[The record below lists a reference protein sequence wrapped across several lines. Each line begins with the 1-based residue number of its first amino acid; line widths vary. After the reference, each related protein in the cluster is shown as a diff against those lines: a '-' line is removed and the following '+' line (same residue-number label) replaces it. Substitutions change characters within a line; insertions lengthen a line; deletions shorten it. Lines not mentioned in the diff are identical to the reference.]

1 VAVALAPAYAI
12 AILMTAGP
20 DDGCPSPHQLADA
33 LSAHLPGMV
42 LPLGH
47 ATGPTTLRLG
57 VATDA
62 AGTMRLDLSDPEGGP
77 LLHRWL
83 PATDRAHAGDCPAL
97 AETAALI
104 VERYWHEVGYDVPL
118 ETPNASPKPPPKA
131 TAPPPAPKMT
141 PAPPPPPP
149 PPPPKAAPPPPKVA
163 LPPRPAPPPPPPI
176 SVEKANPP
184 PEPRALET
192 QAAAEPLPPPRW
204 WIGGSAQGL
213 LTTSGDRAAAAIL
226 ALAVER
232 PVSRRRLGL
241 RLSAGAE
248 TTNVSVPFVTGS
260 AVCSV
265 ADPCSADVRRFPVR
279 MGVYLPISL
288 GVGQLEP
295 GIGVDLGV
303 VAVTFRHGSTSDT
316 HLGATPGIDAALGW
330 ALQLPHDIYIRAL
343 AQAVTEVPYH
353 IVTASNHTAI
363 FTAPSFHLA
372 LGIELGVWFP

>member
-1 VAVALAPAYAI
+1 MAVALAPAYAI

-62 AGTMRLDLSDPEGGP
+62 AGAMRLDLSDPEGGP

-118 ETPNASPKPPPKA
+118 EAPNASPKPPPPKA
-131 TAPPPAPKMT
+131 TAPPP
-141 PAPPPPPP
+141 P
-149 PPPPKAAPPPPKVA
+149 PPPPKGTAAA
-163 LPPRPAPPPPPPI
+163 SAAQTCAATAATAGAREDEA
-176 SVEKANPP
+176 AARTTGA
-184 PEPRALET
+184 RAAT
-192 QAAAEPLPPPRW
+192 AAEPLPPPRW
-204 WIGGSAQGL
+204 WIGGGAAGL

-226 ALAVER
+226 AVAVER
-232 PVSRRRLGL
+232 PVFRRRLGL

-248 TTNVSVPFVTGS
+248 TAPLNL
-260 AVCSV
+260 VCDRHRV
-265 ADPCSADVRRFPVR
+265 ARPRPCSADVRRFPVR
-279 MGVYLPISL
+279 MGAYLPISL

-295 GIGVDLGV
+295 GIGVDLDV
-303 VAVTFRHGSTSDT
+303 VAVTFTARIDLRDAPRRHPRNRRRPR
-316 HLGATPGIDAALGW
+316 LGAAA
-330 ALQLPHDIYIRAL
+330 
-343 AQAVTEVPYH
+343 
-353 IVTASNHTAI
+353 ASR
-363 FTAPSFHLA
+363 FLYS
-372 LGIELGVWFP
+372 GVGAGRDGGSRTTS

>member
-42 LPLGH
+42 LPFGH

-57 VATDA
+57 VTTDA
-62 AGTMRLDLSDPEGGP
+62 AGAMRLDLYDPEGGP

-83 PATDRAHAGDCPAL
+83 PPSDRTHAGDCPAL

-118 ETPNASPKPPPKA
+118 ETPNAPPKPPQPKA
-131 TAPPPAPKMT
+131 TAPPS
-141 PAPPPPPP
+141 PAPPPPPT
-149 PPPPKAAPPPPKVA
+149 PKAAPPPPPK
-163 LPPRPAPPPPPPI
+163 PAPPPAPPP
-176 SVEKANPP
+176 VAEKVKPP
-184 PEPRALET
+184 PEP
-192 QAAAEPLPPPRW
+192 QARQPQPPAEPLPPPRW
-204 WIGGSAQGL
+204 WIGGSAEGL
-213 LTTSGDRAAAAIL
+213 LTASGDRAGAAVLAIT
-226 ALAVER
+226 VER
-232 PVSRRRLGL
+232 PAFGRRLGL
-241 RLSAGAE
+241 RLSGGAE
-248 TTNVSVPFVTGS
+248 TSVSVPVVTGEC
-260 AVCSV
+260 AQPN
-265 ADPCSADVRRFPVR
+265 ACSAEVLRFPVR
-279 MGVYLPISL
+279 MGAYLPISL

-303 VAVTFRHGSTSDT
+303 IAVTYRHESTSQT
-316 HLGATPGIDAALGW
+316 HLAATPGIDAALGW
-330 ALQLPHDIYIRAL
+330 ALPLPHHIYIRAL

-353 IVTASNHTAI
+353 VVTASNNTAI
-363 FTAPSFHLA
+363 FTTPSFRLA

>member
-1 VAVALAPAYAI
+1 MAVALAPAYAI

-20 DDGCPSPHQLADA
+20 DDGCPSPHQLAEA

-62 AGTMRLDLSDPEGGP
+62 AGAMRLDLSDPEGGP

-83 PATDRAHAGDCPAL
+83 PATDRTHAGDCPAL

-118 ETPNASPKPPPKA
+118 ETPKPPPPKA
-131 TAPPPAPKMT
+131 AVPPAPPPPPKPAPPPT
-141 PAPPPPPP
+141 PPPNPAPPPPPP
-149 PPPPKAAPPPPKVA
+149 TVA
-163 LPPRPAPPPPPPI
+163 
-176 SVEKANPP
+176 EKTKPP
-184 PEPRALET
+184 PEPRTLERPRP
-192 QAAAEPLPPPRW
+192 AEPLRPPRW
-204 WIGGSAQGL
+204 WIGGSAEGL
-213 LTTSGDRAAAAIL
+213 LTASGDRAAAAIL
-226 ALAVER
+226 AIAVER

-248 TTNVSVPFVTGS
+248 ASLPISFSTGPAS
-260 AVCSV
+260 TSSCSSG
-265 ADPCSADVRRFPVR
+265 CSADVWRFPVR
-279 MGVYLPISL
+279 MGAYLPVSL

-295 GIGVDLGV
+295 GIGIDLGV
-303 VAVTFRHGSTSDT
+303 IAVTFRHGSTSET
-316 HLGATPGIDAALGW
+316 HLGATPGVDAALGW
-330 ALQLPHDIYIRAL
+330 ALPLPHNIYVRAL

-353 IVTASNHTAI
+353 VVTASNDSAI
-363 FTAPSFHLA
+363 FTTPSFRLA
-372 LGIELGVWFP
+372 LGIELGLWFP

>member
-42 LPLGH
+42 LPFGH

-57 VATDA
+57 VTTDA
-62 AGTMRLDLSDPEGGP
+62 AGAMRLDLYDPEGGP

-83 PATDRAHAGDCPAL
+83 PPSDRTHAGDCPAL

-118 ETPNASPKPPPKA
+118 ETPNVPPKPPTPKA
-131 TAPPPAPKMT
+131 TA
-141 PAPPPPPP
+141 PPPP
-149 PPPPKAAPPPPKVA
+149 PPPPKAAPPPP
-163 LPPRPAPPPPPPI
+163 PNPPPPTPPLP
-176 SVEKANPP
+176 VAEKTERP
-184 PEPRALET
+184 PEPRALAPRT
-192 QAAAEPLPPPRW
+192 PAEPLPPPRW
-204 WIGGSAQGL
+204 WIGGSAEGL

-226 ALAVER
+226 AIAVER
-232 PVSRRRLGL
+232 PVYRRRLGL

-248 TTNVSVPFVTGS
+248 TGVSISFATGS
-260 AVCSV
+260 SVCPTTSGTTSS
-265 ADPCSADVRRFPVR
+265 CSADMLRFPVR
-279 MGVYLPISL
+279 MGAYLPLSL
-288 GVGQLEP
+288 GIGQLEP
-295 GIGVDLGV
+295 GIGVDLDV
-303 VAVTFRHGSTSDT
+303 VAVTFRHGSTSET

-330 ALQLPHDIYIRAL
+330 ALPLPHHIYIRAL

-353 IVTASNHTAI
+353 VVTASNNTAI
-363 FTAPSFHLA
+363 FTTPSFRLA

>member
-1 VAVALAPAYAI
+1 VAAALAPAYAI

-20 DDGCPSPHQLADA
+20 DDGCPSPHQLAEA

-42 LPLGH
+42 LPFGH

-57 VATDA
+57 VTTDA
-62 AGTMRLDLSDPEGGP
+62 AGTMRLDLYDPEGGP

-83 PATDRAHAGDCPAL
+83 PPNDRTHAGDCPAL

-118 ETPNASPKPPPKA
+118 ETPNASPKPPTPKA
-131 TAPPPAPKMT
+131 TA
-141 PAPPPPPP
+141 PPP
-149 PPPPKAAPPPPKVA
+149 PPPPKAAPPPPPK
-163 LPPRPAPPPPPPI
+163 PAPPPPPPP
-176 SVEKANPP
+176 VAEKTGPP
-184 PEPRALET
+184 PEPRALEPRT
-192 QAAAEPLPPPRW
+192 PAEPLPPPRW
-204 WIGGSAQGL
+204 WIGGSAEGL

-226 ALAVER
+226 AIAVER
-232 PVSRRRLGL
+232 PVFRRRLGL

-248 TTNVSVPFVTGS
+248 TRTSIPLPTGS
-260 AVCSV
+260 TEGGICQPSA
-265 ADPCSADVRRFPVR
+265 PCSAAVVQFPVR
-279 MGVYLPISL
+279 MGAYLPISL

-303 VAVTFRHGSTSDT
+303 VAVTFRHGSTSET

-330 ALQLPHDIYIRAL
+330 ALQLPHNIYIRAL
-343 AQAVTEVPYH
+343 AQTVTEVPYNV
-353 IVTASNHTAI
+353 VTASNDRTI
-363 FTAPSFHLA
+363 FTTPSFRFA

>member
-20 DDGCPSPHQLADA
+20 DDGCPSPRQLAEA

-118 ETPNASPKPPPKA
+118 ESPNASPRPPPPKA
-131 TAPPPAPKMT
+131 TAPPPP
-141 PAPPPPPP
+141 PAPPKGAS
-149 PPPPKAAPPPPKVA
+149 PPPKAAPPPTPPAVVEKTK
-163 LPPRPAPPPPPPI
+163 PPREPP
-176 SVEKANPP
+176 
-184 PEPRALET
+184 ALEP
-192 QAAAEPLPPPRW
+192 QAPAEPLSPPRW
-204 WIGGSAQGL
+204 WIGGSAEGL
-213 LTTSGDRAAAAIL
+213 LTTSGARAGAAIL
-226 ALAVER
+226 AIAVEG
-232 PVSRRRLGL
+232 PVFRRRLGL

-248 TTNVSVPFVTGS
+248 TEVSVSFETGTT
-260 AVCSV
+260 VCS
-265 ADPCSADVRRFPVR
+265 ASNPCSADVRRFPVR
-279 MGVYLPISL
+279 MGAYLPISL

-295 GIGVDLGV
+295 GVGVDLGV
-303 VAVTFRHGSTSDT
+303 VAVTFRHEATSET
-316 HLGATPGIDAALGW
+316 HLVATPGIDAALGW
-330 ALQLPHDIYIRAL
+330 ALQVPHNIYIRAL
-343 AQAVTEVPYH
+343 AQAVTEVPYNV
-353 IVTASNHTAI
+353 VTSSNKSTI
-363 FTAPSFHLA
+363 FPIPRFRLVF
-372 LGIELGVWFP
+372 GIELGVWFP